1 MVFGSKTK
9 LLSSETIMDKC
20 PSCGQQG
27 SVQLNVY
34 QKYAHVY
41 WIPLFPTK
49 KIGGSQCGHCKQVLE
64 EKQLPGSFSG
74 ALDTLKAN
82 TKAPK
87 YLFAGSAALVVL
99 IVALFIGISNDN
111 KENLAFINAPQKGD
125 VYEVKTGTSQYT
137 LYKVEKLEGDS
148 VYVKMSEFEA
158 DKLSGLSKIKKK
170 GPEAFS
176 AENFGFSRN
185 ELKQML
191 EKNEIID
198 VERN

>member
-1 MVFGSKTK
+1 MVFGSKAK

-27 SVQLNVY
+27 SVQLHVY
-34 QKYAHVY
+34 QKYAHIY
-41 WIPLFPTK
+41 WIPIFPTK
-49 KIGGSQCGHCKQVLE
+49 KIVNSQCGHCKQVLD
-64 EKQLPGSFSG
+64 EKQMLDSFAN
-74 ALDTLKAN
+74 ALVTLKAN
-82 TKAPK
+82 AKAPK
-87 YLFAGSAALVVL
+87 YLFAGSAVLVVL

-111 KENLAFINAPQKGD
+111 KENLAFITAPQKGD

-148 VYVKMSEFEA
+148 VFVKMSEFEA
-158 DKLSGLSKIKKK
+158 DKLSGLSKIKSK
-170 GPEAFS
+170 GSSVYA
-176 AENFGFSRN
+176 ADNFGFSKN

-198 VERN
+198 VDRN